1 MFGKKHNNRLTGR
14 DDEKTVNSAGRGA
27 LHSAHGAEGNWHHA
41 RVGVQEAQLLQQP
54 CGGLLIDRHLLR
66 GHHILVNLG
75 GVLQSGWLVDFSCL
89 N

>member
-1 MFGKKHNNRLTGR
+1 MKK
-14 DDEKTVNSAGRGA
+14 KTVNSAGRDA

-41 RVGVQEAQLLQQP
+41 RIDVQEAQLLQVA

-66 GHHILVNLG
+66 GHHILLVNLG